1 MTTYQG
7 NEEQGFTE
15 GWGASIC
22 IGSGEVPDDWCE
34 IQRIDEQGI
43 FGSDLE
49 ALAHVVNQ
57 AVQGST
63 YHKSALQYVDAHNFE
78 LVKQSNKW
86 VDMVNRS

>member
-1 MTTYQG
+1 MTTYDG
-7 NEEQGFTE
+7 NEGRGVVE

-22 IGSGEVPDDWCE
+22 IGSCEVPDEWCE

-43 FGSDLE
+43 FRSDLE

-57 AVQGST
+57 AVQGSA
-63 YHKSALQYVDAHNFE
+63 YHKSALQYVDAHNFA

-86 VDMVNRS
+86 VDMINHP